1 MRRRT
6 NKKRSIDFVSY
17 VCEPREIVVE
27 ASRPIDSAH
36 LTVELKVADKVA
48 LVGRYKIGFIDDIET
63 VHEKVKTF
71 CDAAIKFTDKEI
83 QYHVIT
89 ERVSLAL
96 NAKKSLKEV
105 RAKTGRL
112 IWRR

>member
-1 MRRRT
+1 MRRKT
-6 NKKRSIDFVSY
+6 KKRSIDFVSY
-17 VCEPREIVVE
+17 VCEPREMLIE

-36 LTVELKVADKVA
+36 LKVELKVANKVA
-48 LVGRYKIGFIDDIET
+48 LVGRYKIGFIDDIEV
-63 VHEKVKTF
+63 VHEKIKVF
-71 CDAAIKFTDKEI
+71 CAAISKFSDKEI
-83 QYHVIT
+83 QYHVIA
-89 ERVSLAL
+89 ERISLAL